1 MARWLREEPM
11 AINDRPYAFSRGLS
25 NPPSVNFDKVRKQ
38 RFRRNTEERT
48 RTEEARV
55 RRRWRL
61 YPALPLDG
69 RNYQGRDEQWD
80 QLNAQPGVAF
90 EANGLME
97 PNPFNP
103 SSGFFNDVNVE
114 PVVDQAK
121 AEHCLHCQMRL
132 NDYMEFAQAFGRSN
146 FCYFCMLDAMLLTGR
161 FEPTGWQPPIPGLSW
176 PALTYEPLPIPLD
189 STHAEFIEKFLN

>member
-1 MARWLREEPM
+1 MARWLREEPI

-25 NPPSVNFDKVRKQ
+25 NPPSVNFDKVRKH
-38 RFRRNTEERT
+38 RFRRNTEERV
-48 RTEEARV
+48 RTEEARA
-55 RRRWRL
+55 RRRWTLR
-61 YPALPLDG
+61 PALQADG
-69 RNYQGRDEQWD
+69 HHYTTNDVQWD

-90 EANGLME
+90 QVGGLMD
-97 PNPFNP
+97 PFNP

-161 FEPTGWQPPIPGLSW
+161 FEPTGWQPPIPGLNW

-189 STHAEFIEKFLN
+189 STEEDFIKYLL